1 MPSETGYWNEE
12 EIIFHDYSFPLAR
25 WIAKFFVY
33 RPITDCFNYQPV
45 VDFGAGSGFYS
56 GYLQDLGFHVYP
68 IEGDAKT
75 ITDAKWALEYDLTKP
90 FQLTKIYNSI
100 CLEVGE
106 HIPAEF
112 EQVFIDNIA
121 NNTKDKLVLSW
132 AIPEQEGYFHVN
144 CKPNEWVI
152 EQFEQ
157 RDFKFLPEATA
168 SAREVIEERRKY
180 FRDTLM
186 VFEKC

>member
-25 WIAKFFVY
+25 WIAKFFEKDE
-33 RPITDCFNYQPV
+33 TV
-45 VDFGAGSGFYS
+45 VDFGAGDGFYS
-56 GYLQDLGFHVYP
+56 GYLQDLGYDSRP
-68 IEGDAKT
+68 IEGNRAT
-75 ITDAKWALEYDLTKP
+75 IINAHSVIEHDLTELFWLDP
-90 FQLTKIYNSI
+90 IGNSI

-106 HIPAEF
+106 HIPSEF
-112 EQVFIDNIA
+112 ERVFISNIV
-121 NNTKDKLVLSW
+121 NNTKGKLVLSW
-132 AIPEQEGYFHVN
+132 AIPDQEGYFHVN

-157 RDFKFLPEATA
+157 RGFKFLPEATE
-168 SAREVIEERRKY
+168 SARAVIEERRKY

>member
-25 WIAKFFVY
+25 WIANFFERE
-33 RPITDCFNYQPV
+33 RPIL
-45 VDFGAGSGFYS
+45 DFGAGDGFYS
-56 GYLQDLGFHVYP
+56 GYLQDLGYWVLP
-68 IEGDAKT
+68 IEGDATT
-75 ITDAKWALEYDLTKP
+75 IINAKGAIQKDLSQP
-90 FQLTKIYNSI
+90 FEINLPNDSI

-112 EQVFIDNIA
+112 EQVFINNIA
-121 NNTKDKLVLSW
+121 NNTKGKLVLSW

-152 EQFEQ
+152 AEFEK
-157 RDFKFLPEATA
+157 RGFKYLQAETQ
-168 SAREVIEERRKY
+168 SARAVIEERRKY
-180 FRDTLM
+180 FRDTLLI
-186 VFEKC
+186 FEKC

>member
-12 EIIFHDYSFPLAR
+12 EIIYHDYSFPLAR
-25 WIAKFFVY
+25 WIAKFFEKDT
-33 RPITDCFNYQPV
+33 RI
-45 VDFGAGSGFYS
+45 VDFGAGDGFYS
-56 GYLQDLGFHVYP
+56 GYLQDIGFGCVP
-68 IEGDAKT
+68 IEGDRNTVINAGH
-75 ITDAKWALEYDLTKP
+75 ALEFDLTRP
-90 FQLTKIYNSI
+90 LLAFWGNSI

-121 NNTKDKLVLSW
+121 NNTEGKLVLSW
-132 AIPEQEGYFHVN
+132 AVPEQEGYFHVN

-152 EQFEQ
+152 EQFEKRGFRYLQ
-157 RDFKFLPEATA
+157 AETE
-168 SAREVIEERRKY
+168 SARAVIEERRKY

-186 VFEKC
+186 VFENTRIG